1 MGSVAP
7 FFFVSFLLGTAWEI
21 FVLDLPL
28 KNTSFF
34 LLFLLRKRRTK
45 DAPLLLFSEEGE
57 EEEEEHHRRRAVVPL
72 RSGIS
77 LPSRGF

>member
-1 MGSVAP
+1 MGSVAL
-7 FFFVSFLLGTAWEI
+7 FFCLIPSWHLGKFRSRSSFKKYER
-21 FVLDLPL
+21 
-28 KNTSFF
+28 S